1 MSKHPFPGFLG
12 VLLIFLYSC
21 NLSDFETDRLIEPT
35 DLKPVVYLPVA
46 YGTYLVKDFATIPQT
61 GNTVVTQPQINFDS
75 YPIPYDLKGVSFSAQ
90 AIDTMVII
98 VKTVNA
104 TPMKLQYKLSYPG
117 TMMDS
122 GILPS
127 AKLNNNGDVLEAAT
141 DSTEF
146 GLTAVEVKAL
156 GSSPVMDLYIS
167 LFQPDTG
174 VVLANVLKS
183 SQVSIKIGFRF
194 PVNLVK
200 IK

>member
-1 MSKHPFPGFLG
+1 MSKHIISGFLG
-12 VLLIFLYSC
+12 ALLIFLYSC

-46 YGTYLVKDFATIPQT
+46 YGTYPVKDFASVPQT
-61 GNTVVTQPQINFDS
+61 GNTVITQPRIDFIPF
-75 YPIPYDLKGVSFSAQ
+75 PIPYDLKGLSFSAQ

-98 VKTVNA
+98 VKTVNE

-122 GILPS
+122 GILQS

-141 DSTEF
+141 DSIEF
-146 GLTAVEVKAL
+146 GLTAAEVKVL
-156 GSSPVMDLYIS
+156 GSAPVLDLSVS

-183 SQVSIKIGFRF
+183 SQVSLKIGIRV

-200 IK
+200 IQ